1 LRALKLSKTSKS
13 LISFYN
19 SEVAMRLRFYILTFV
34 FCVTGFMAAQDSGKN
49 RILKLEELSQAEIDK
64 LDRNKS
70 AFILTFGNLEEHGP
84 HLPVGTDYFEA
95 IAVRDAMVR
104 KLLLSRP
111 DYTFVLV
118 PVVPLG
124 EGGAN
129 DNMLELDHIGTFA
142 VRYDTLRNV
151 AVDLG
156 SSIIRK
162 GFRHVL
168 LIHDHGAPLHNAAFN
183 EAAAFVSD
191 KRGCC
196 MVNIT
201 SIVLADELSL
211 FHTTVYSKYL
221 GEQWKQKVG
230 GFDAHGGASETAM
243 SLAIRPDLVKSDY
256 KSCPP
261 FLVEDLN
268 EFFRSIQRKREW
280 RGYWGSPALA
290 TPQMGQDFLD
300 DIVSRTTRIAEMVL
314 ADQDLSK
321 LPVYPDVLGPAPDA
335 AKVFIKAV
343 MERYNSDA
351 AELDAWLKEKNTKH

>member
-1 LRALKLSKTSKS
+1 
-13 LISFYN
+13 
-19 SEVAMRLRFYILTFV
+19 
-34 FCVTGFMAAQDSGKN
+34 MAAQDSGKN
-49 RILKLEELSQAEIDK
+49 RILKLEELSHIEIDK

-95 IAVRDAMVR
+95 IVVRDAMVSR
-104 KLLLSRP
+104 LLRSRP

-183 EAAAFVSD
+183 EAAAFVND
-191 KRGCC
+191 RRGCC

-201 SIVLADELSL
+201 SIVLADELS
-211 FHTTVYSKYL
+211 FFRSTVYRKYF

-230 GFDAHGGASETAM
+230 FDPHGGAGETAM

-256 KSCPP
+256 KNYPP
-261 FLVEDLN
+261 FLVEDQD
-268 EFFRSIQRKREW
+268 EFFRSVQHKREW

-300 DIVSRTTRIAEMVL
+300 DLVSRTTKIAEMVL

-335 AKVFIKAV
+335 ANVFIKAV
-343 MERYNSDA
+343 MERYNRDA
-351 AELDAWLKEKNTKH
+351 AELDAWLKERNSTH